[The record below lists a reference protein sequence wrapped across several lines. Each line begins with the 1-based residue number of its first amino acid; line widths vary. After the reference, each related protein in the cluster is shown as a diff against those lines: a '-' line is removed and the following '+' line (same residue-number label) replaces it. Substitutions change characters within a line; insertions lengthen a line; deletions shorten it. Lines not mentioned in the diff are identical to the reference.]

1 MLRRTILGV
10 IIVASVGCA
19 GEAQPAPAADVEA
32 RIARIEASLPPN
44 FTIRGETP
52 ALVSLE
58 DRMRVLNVPG
68 VSVAVVND
76 GRIEWARAWG
86 VADAASGR
94 PVGPNTLFQ
103 AASIS
108 KPVAA
113 LAALRLVQDGRID
126 LDGDVNQWLSSWNV
140 PENEFTTGAKVTLRG
155 LLTHRAGLSVS
166 GFPGYAAGE
175 TVPSAVAILDGQGN
189 TEAVRVFQAPGTSA
203 RYSGGG
209 YTVMQVL
216 VSDVE
221 GRPFHEVMRTEVL
234 EPIGM
239 SRSTFEQPI
248 PEAMR
253 DDIALAHDGDGTP
266 IDGDWHTYP
275 EQAAAGLWTT
285 PSDLARYAME
295 VQRAARGESDRILS
309 QAMTREMLTSNE
321 DNQGL
326 GPAIDTSGPMF
337 RHGGS
342 NAGFRANFAAYID
355 EGRGAFVMTNAENGG
370 PLAAQILSAIA
381 MEYGWPAPLP
391 AERIPVV
398 LDVAALERWTGD
410 YAAEGRP
417 LVVQMRVLND
427 TLRAHVPGDSVTFIP
442 MSESTFFDRRTGSVM
457 EFTAHD
463 DGSARLLFMGVSA
476 IRAANR

>member
-1 MLRRTILGV
+1 MRPLMLAVFL
-10 IIVASVGCA
+10 VAASAC
-19 GEAQPAPAADVEA
+19 GESQPAPESEVSVEE

-76 GRIEWARAWG
+76 SRIEWARAWG

-94 PVGPNTLFQ
+94 PVGPNTMFQ

-126 LDGDVNQWLSSWNV
+126 LDGDVNQWLSSWKV
-140 PENEFTTGAKVTLRG
+140 PENEFTRDTKVSLRG
-155 LLTHRAGLSVS
+155 LLTHTAGLSVS

-175 TVPSAVAILDGQGN
+175 TVPSAVAVLDGHGN
-189 TEAVRVFQAPGTSA
+189 TDAVRVFQNPGTSA

-216 VSDVE
+216 VSDAE

-248 PEAMR
+248 PEAMQA
-253 DDIALAHDGDGTP
+253 DIAFAHDGDGTP
-266 IDGDWHTYP
+266 IEGDWHTYP

-295 VQRAARGESDRILS
+295 VQRAVRGESERILS
-309 QAMTREMLTSNE
+309 QAMAREMLTPND

-326 GPAIDTSGPMF
+326 GPGIDTTGPMF

-355 EGRGAFVMTNAENGG
+355 EGQGAFVMTNAENGG
-370 PLAAQILSAIA
+370 PLVAQILSAIA

-391 AERIPVV
+391 AERVPVV

-417 LVVQMRVLND
+417 LVVEMRILND

-442 MSESTFFDRRTGSVM
+442 MSESTFFDRRTGSVL